1 MAHQPVGK
9 LAWEN
14 ITTSEQ
20 LSGRTI
26 DGAASYVKLVKRTGA
41 AGTGDVSF
49 AHGITGLTRLV
60 FFRVMLK
67 DSVPQWFQ
75 APIGTQS
82 TGAGAMFGLA
92 CSWDTTNVTVHIGTS
107 WAATNAI
114 AELWAIMEYLK

>member
-1 MAHQPVGK
+1 MTYQPVGK

-14 ITTSEQ
+14 ITTTEQ

-49 AHGITGLTRLV
+49 AHGITGVTRMV
-60 FFRVMLK
+60 FLRVMLK

-75 APIGTQS
+75 APTAIQSVGGTN
-82 TGAGAMFGLA
+82 FGLA

-107 WAATNAI
+107 WTATNAL

>member
-1 MAHQPVGK
+1 MTYQPVGT
-9 LAWEN
+9 LGWEN
-14 ITTSEQ
+14 ITTTEQ

-67 DSVPQWFQ
+67 DAVPQWLQ
-75 APIGTQS
+75 APTATQS
-82 TGAGAMFGLA
+82 VGGTNFGLA

-114 AELWAIMEYLK
+114 SELWAIMEYLK

>member
-1 MAHQPVGK
+1 MTYQPVGS
-9 LAWEN
+9 LGWEN

-41 AGTGDVSF
+41 AGTGDVAF

-75 APIGTQS
+75 APTATQS
-82 TGAGAMFGLA
+82 VGGTNFGLA

-107 WAATNAI
+107 WAATNAL